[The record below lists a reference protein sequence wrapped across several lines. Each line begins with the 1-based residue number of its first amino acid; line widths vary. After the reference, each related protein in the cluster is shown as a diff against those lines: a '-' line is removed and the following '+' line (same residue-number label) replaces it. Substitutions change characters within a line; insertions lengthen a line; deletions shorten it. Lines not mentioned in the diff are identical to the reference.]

1 MEIAELLG
9 VQKDKTFV
17 IKSPSICDLDEVLE
31 NLAVKVRGLADSNEF
46 SFVFVY
52 YSGHGVARQQY
63 QCALLNSFP
72 EVNCLYPLEEKVRS
86 LSAMGRG
93 NCHVLAV
100 YDTCRIQTS
109 YQTEDV

>member
-72 EVNCLYPLEEKVRS
+72 EENCLYPLEEKVRS

-93 NCHVLAV
+93 YCHVLAV